1 MRRLLGFVPGAI
13 PLGLAPF
20 LVRVPGALVA
30 REGAEH
36 QIDAFADQFGFGVG
50 MAVWGQVLDELF
62 HDLEPEFLVGHFP
75 AAEPERDLYLHFL
88 TQEIDGAARLDAEI
102 VRVNGRAE
110 LDFLD
115 LVGVL
120 VFPGFLFLLRLFV
133 AELAVIDQAADGRR
147 CVGRDFNQ
155 VHSLGA
161 RQVDRFA
168 KLQDA
173 KLLAILCDDP
183 DFAGADFPVYPD
195 E

>member
-1 MRRLLGFVPGAI
+1 MTLI
-13 PLGLAPF
+13 PLPMSWLEI
-20 LVRVPGALVA
+20 LVA
-30 REGAEH
+30 VRGDFRQELLHDLETE
-36 QIDAFADQFGFGVG
+36 FGVG
-50 MAVWGQVLDELF
+50 
-62 HDLEPEFLVGHFP
+62 HFA
-75 AAEPERDLYLHFL
+75 AAEFQGDLDLHVFAE
-88 TQEIDGAARLDAEI
+88 EIHGMLDFDAEI
-102 VRVNGRAE
+102 VRVNFRAE

-147 CVGRDFNQ
+147 CIGRDFNQ